1 MNNEIL
7 ISLTGIGVLGILC
20 QWLAWWA
27 KLPAILF
34 LLLTGIIIGP
44 LTGFLQPDQLF
55 GDILFPIVSLSVAV
69 ILFEGSLT
77 LRFDEIKGLG
87 SVVRNLITIGA
98 LITWVVTALAAQYLL
113 NFPAELAWLF
123 GAVVIVTGPTVI
135 MPMLRTVRPNAKI
148 ANTLR
153 WEGIVIDPLGALL
166 AVLVF
171 EFIISRQTEYAM
183 EKVLLSFGSIVATG
197 AIIGFGSAHALG
209 VILRRHLIPE
219 YLRNV
224 FSLILVFAAFTL
236 SDVIKH
242 ESGLLAVTIMGLVL
256 ANMKNTNIDDILD
269 FKESLSILLISGLF
283 IILAARIDFYQFN
296 QLGWPA
302 FTVLAILMLG
312 ARPIGVFV
320 SSIGSDLNIKEKI
333 LISWI
338 GPRGIVAAAV
348 ASLFALRLEEAGYPD
363 AIFLV
368 PLVFLII
375 IGTVIIQSATSK
387 VIAKLLNVREPA
399 PTGVLI
405 IGAGNVARAIGK
417 AIQENGFKVILTD
430 SNWEN
435 TSLARMEGLPTY
447 FGNPISEHAERN
459 LELTGIG
466 RMLAMSGRAS
476 LDTLASLK
484 FKADFG
490 EKGIYELKTTREK
503 IISEKHKISSR
514 HRGYQL
520 FGEEVTHGVLAS
532 WLRSGAEIRSTQLGD
547 EYDFESYLSEQDKR
561 IIPLFAIDNKKRL
574 QFFVIDGKM
583 KPESGWTVVSLI
595 QPVVQETDNQETDQT

>member
-20 QWLAWWA
+20 QWFAWWA
-27 KLPAILF
+27 RLPAILF
-34 LLLTGIIIGP
+34 LLLAGIIIGP
-44 LTGFLQPDQLF
+44 LTGLLHPDALF
-55 GDILFPIVSLSVAV
+55 GEILFPLVSLSVAV

-87 SVVRNLITIGA
+87 PVVRNLISIGA
-98 LITWVVTALAAQYLL
+98 LITWCITAVAAQYLL
-113 NFPAELAWLF
+113 GFPAELAWLF
-123 GAVVIVTGPTVI
+123 GAVVVVTGPTVI
-135 MPMLRTVRPNAKI
+135 LPMLRTVRPNARI
-148 ANTLR
+148 ANILR

-171 EFIISRQTEYAM
+171 EFIISSQSGNAM
-183 EKVLLSFGSIVATG
+183 EKVMLSFGSVVVSGT
-197 AIIGFGSAHALG
+197 IIGFISAHALG
-209 VILRRHLIPE
+209 VVLRHHLIPE

-224 FSLILVFAAFTL
+224 FSLILVFAVFTL
-236 SDVIKH
+236 SDVIEH
-242 ESGLLAVTIMGLVL
+242 ESGLLAVTVMGITL

-269 FKESLSILLISGLF
+269 FKESLSLLLISGLF
-283 IILAARIDFYQFN
+283 IILAARVEFYHFN
-296 QLGWPA
+296 QIGWPA
-302 FTVLAILMLG
+302 VGVLAILMLV
-312 ARPIGVFV
+312 ARPISVFI
-320 SSIGSDLNIKEKI
+320 SSIGSDLNFREKL

-363 AIFLV
+363 AVFLV
-368 PLVFLII
+368 PLTFLII
-375 IGTVIIQSATSK
+375 IGTVVIQSGTSEF
-387 VIAKLLNVREPA
+387 IAKLLGVREPS
-399 PTGVLI
+399 PTGALI

-417 AIQENGFKVILTD
+417 AIQESGLKVILTD

-447 FGNPISEHAERN
+447 YGNPISEHAERH

-466 RMLAMSGRAS
+466 RMLAMSGRAN
-476 LDTLASLK
+476 LDTLASLR
-484 FKADFG
+484 FKSDFG

-503 IISEKHKISSR
+503 IISDKHKISSR

-520 FGEEVTHGVLAS
+520 FGEEITHGVLAS
-532 WLRSGAEIRSTQLGD
+532 WLRNGAEIRSTQLSD
-547 EYDFESYLSEQDKR
+547 EFGFEAYMAKYDGK
-561 IIPLFAIDNKKRL
+561 IIPLFAIDNKKCL

-583 KPESGWTVVSLI
+583 KPESGWMIISLI
-595 QPVVQETDNQETDQT
+595 QPGELENKNQGVS

>member
-20 QWLAWWA
+20 QWFAWWA
-27 KLPAILF
+27 RLPAILF
-34 LLLTGIIIGP
+34 LLLAGIIIGP
-44 LTGFLQPDQLF
+44 LTGLLHPDALF
-55 GDILFPIVSLSVAV
+55 GEILFPLVSLSVAV

-87 SVVRNLITIGA
+87 PVVRNLISIGA
-98 LITWVVTALAAQYLL
+98 LITWCITAVAAQYLL
-113 NFPAELAWLF
+113 GFPAELAWLF
-123 GAVVIVTGPTVI
+123 GAVVVVTGPTVI
-135 MPMLRTVRPNAKI
+135 LPMLRTVRPNARI
-148 ANTLR
+148 ANILR

-171 EFIISRQTEYAM
+171 EFIISSQSGDAM
-183 EKVLLSFGSIVATG
+183 EKVMLSFGSVVVSGT
-197 AIIGFGSAHALG
+197 IIGFISAHALG
-209 VILRRHLIPE
+209 VVLRHHLIPE

-224 FSLILVFAAFTL
+224 FSLILVFAVFTL
-236 SDVIKH
+236 SDVIEH
-242 ESGLLAVTIMGLVL
+242 ESGLLAVTVMGITL

-269 FKESLSILLISGLF
+269 FKESLSLLLISGLF
-283 IILAARIDFYQFN
+283 IILAARVEFYHFN
-296 QLGWPA
+296 QIGWPA
-302 FTVLAILMLG
+302 VGVLAILMLV
-312 ARPIGVFV
+312 ARPISVFI
-320 SSIGSDLNIKEKI
+320 SSIGSDLNFREKL

-363 AIFLV
+363 AVFLV
-368 PLVFLII
+368 PLTFLII
-375 IGTVIIQSATSK
+375 IGTVVIQSGTSEF
-387 VIAKLLNVREPA
+387 IAKLLGVREPS
-399 PTGVLI
+399 PTGALI

-417 AIQENGFKVILTD
+417 AIQESGLKVILTD

-447 FGNPISEHAERN
+447 YGNPISEHAERH

-466 RMLAMSGRAS
+466 RMLAMSGRAN
-476 LDTLASLK
+476 LDTLASLR
-484 FKADFG
+484 FKSDFG

-503 IISEKHKISSR
+503 IISDKHKISSR

-520 FGEEVTHGVLAS
+520 FGEEITHGVLAS
-532 WLRSGAEIRSTQLGD
+532 WLRNGAEIRSTQLSD
-547 EYDFESYLSEQDKR
+547 EFGFEAYMAKYDGK

-583 KPESGWTVVSLI
+583 KPESGWMIISLI
-595 QPVVQETDNQETDQT
+595 QPGELENKNQGVS

>member
-1 MNNEIL
+1 LNNEIL

-20 QWLAWWA
+20 QWFAWWA
-27 KLPAILF
+27 RLPAILF
-34 LLLTGIIIGP
+34 LLLAGIIIGP
-44 LTGFLQPDQLF
+44 LTGLLHPDALF
-55 GDILFPIVSLSVAV
+55 GEILFPLVSLSVAV

-87 SVVRNLITIGA
+87 PVVRNLISIGA
-98 LITWVVTALAAQYLL
+98 LITWCITAVAAQYLL
-113 NFPAELAWLF
+113 GFPAELAWLF
-123 GAVVIVTGPTVI
+123 GAVVVVTGPTVI
-135 MPMLRTVRPNAKI
+135 LPMLRTVRPNARI
-148 ANTLR
+148 ANILR

-171 EFIISRQTEYAM
+171 EFIISSQSGNAM
-183 EKVLLSFGSIVATG
+183 EKVMLSFGSVVVSGT
-197 AIIGFGSAHALG
+197 IIGFISAHALG
-209 VILRRHLIPE
+209 VVLRHHLIPE

-224 FSLILVFAAFTL
+224 FSLILVFAVFTL
-236 SDVIKH
+236 SDVIEH
-242 ESGLLAVTIMGLVL
+242 ESGLLAVTVMGITL

-269 FKESLSILLISGLF
+269 FKESLSLLLISGLF
-283 IILAARIDFYQFN
+283 IILAARVEFYHFN
-296 QLGWPA
+296 QIGWPA
-302 FTVLAILMLG
+302 VGVLAILMLV
-312 ARPIGVFV
+312 ARPISVFI
-320 SSIGSDLNIKEKI
+320 SSIGSDLNFREKL

-363 AIFLV
+363 AVFLV
-368 PLVFLII
+368 PLTFLII
-375 IGTVIIQSATSK
+375 IGTVVIQSGTSEF
-387 VIAKLLNVREPA
+387 IAKLLGVREPS
-399 PTGVLI
+399 PTGALI

-417 AIQENGFKVILTD
+417 AIQESGFKVILTD

-447 FGNPISEHAERN
+447 YGNPISEHAERH

-466 RMLAMSGRAS
+466 RMLAMSGRAN
-476 LDTLASLK
+476 LDTLASLR
-484 FKADFG
+484 FKSDFG

-503 IISEKHKISSR
+503 IISDKHKISSR

-520 FGEEVTHGVLAS
+520 FGEEITHGVLAS
-532 WLRSGAEIRSTQLGD
+532 WLRNGAEIRSTQLSD
-547 EYDFESYLSEQDKR
+547 EFGFEAYMAKYDGK

-583 KPESGWTVVSLI
+583 KPESGWMIISLI
-595 QPVVQETDNQETDQT
+595 QPGELENKNQGVS

>member
-20 QWLAWWA
+20 QWFAWWA
-27 KLPAILF
+27 RLPAILF
-34 LLLTGIIIGP
+34 LLLAGIIIGP
-44 LTGFLQPDQLF
+44 LTGLLHPDALF
-55 GDILFPIVSLSVAV
+55 GEILFPLVSLSVAV

-87 SVVRNLITIGA
+87 PVVRNLISIGA
-98 LITWVVTALAAQYLL
+98 LITWCITAVAAQYLL
-113 NFPAELAWLF
+113 GFPAELAWLF
-123 GAVVIVTGPTVI
+123 GAVVVVTGPTVI
-135 MPMLRTVRPNAKI
+135 LPMLRTVRPNARI
-148 ANTLR
+148 ANILR

-171 EFIISRQTEYAM
+171 EFIISSQSGDAM
-183 EKVLLSFGSIVATG
+183 EKVMLSFGSVVVSGT
-197 AIIGFGSAHALG
+197 IIGFISAHALG
-209 VILRRHLIPE
+209 VVLRHHLIPE

-224 FSLILVFAAFTL
+224 FSLILVFAVFTL
-236 SDVIKH
+236 SDVIEH
-242 ESGLLAVTIMGLVL
+242 ESGLLAVTVMGITL

-269 FKESLSILLISGLF
+269 FKESLSLLLISGLF
-283 IILAARIDFYQFN
+283 IILAARVEFYHFN
-296 QLGWPA
+296 QIGWPA
-302 FTVLAILMLG
+302 VGVLAILMLV
-312 ARPIGVFV
+312 ARPISVFI
-320 SSIGSDLNIKEKI
+320 SSIGSDLNFREKL

-348 ASLFALRLEEAGYPD
+348 ASLFELRLEEAGYPD
-363 AIFLV
+363 AVFLV
-368 PLVFLII
+368 PLTFLII
-375 IGTVIIQSATSK
+375 IGTVVIQSGTSEF
-387 VIAKLLNVREPA
+387 IAKLLGVREPS
-399 PTGVLI
+399 PTGALI

-417 AIQENGFKVILTD
+417 AIQESGLKVILTD

-447 FGNPISEHAERN
+447 YGNPISEHAERH

-466 RMLAMSGRAS
+466 RMLAMSGRAN
-476 LDTLASLK
+476 LDTLASLR
-484 FKADFG
+484 FKSDFG

-503 IISEKHKISSR
+503 IISDKHKISSR

-520 FGEEVTHGVLAS
+520 FGEEITHGVLAS
-532 WLRSGAEIRSTQLGD
+532 WLRNGAEIRSTQLSD
-547 EYDFESYLSEQDKR
+547 EFGFEAYMAKYDGK

-583 KPESGWTVVSLI
+583 KPESGWMIISLI
-595 QPVVQETDNQETDQT
+595 QPGELENKNQGVS

>member
-20 QWLAWWA
+20 QWFAWWA
-27 KLPAILF
+27 RLPAILF
-34 LLLTGIIIGP
+34 LLLAGIIIGP
-44 LTGFLQPDQLF
+44 LTGLLHPDALF
-55 GDILFPIVSLSVAV
+55 GEILFPLVSLSVAV

-87 SVVRNLITIGA
+87 PVVRNLISIGA
-98 LITWVVTALAAQYLL
+98 LITWCITAVAAQYLL
-113 NFPAELAWLF
+113 GFPAELAWLF
-123 GAVVIVTGPTVI
+123 GAVVVVTGPTVI
-135 MPMLRTVRPNAKI
+135 LPMLRTVRPNARI
-148 ANTLR
+148 ANILR

-171 EFIISRQTEYAM
+171 EFIISSQSGDAM
-183 EKVLLSFGSIVATG
+183 EKVMLSFGSVVVSGT
-197 AIIGFGSAHALG
+197 IIGFISAHALG
-209 VILRRHLIPE
+209 VVLRHHLIPE

-224 FSLILVFAAFTL
+224 FSLILVFAVFTL
-236 SDVIKH
+236 SDVIEH
-242 ESGLLAVTIMGLVL
+242 ESGLLAVTVMGITL

-269 FKESLSILLISGLF
+269 FKESLSLLLISGLF
-283 IILAARIDFYQFN
+283 IILAARVEFYHFN
-296 QLGWPA
+296 QIGWPA
-302 FTVLAILMLG
+302 VGVLAILMLV
-312 ARPIGVFV
+312 ARPISVFI
-320 SSIGSDLNIKEKI
+320 SSIGSDLNFREKL

-363 AIFLV
+363 AVFLV
-368 PLVFLII
+368 PLTFLII
-375 IGTVIIQSATSK
+375 IGTVVIQSGTSEF
-387 VIAKLLNVREPA
+387 IAKLLGVREPS
-399 PTGVLI
+399 PTGALI

-417 AIQENGFKVILTD
+417 AIQESGLKVILTD

-447 FGNPISEHAERN
+447 YGNPISEHAERH

-466 RMLAMSGRAS
+466 RMLAMSGRAN
-476 LDTLASLK
+476 LDTLASLR
-484 FKADFG
+484 FKSDFG

-503 IISEKHKISSR
+503 IISDKHKISSR

-520 FGEEVTHGVLAS
+520 FGEEITHGVLAS
-532 WLRSGAEIRSTQLGD
+532 WLRNGAEIRSTQLSD
-547 EYDFESYLSEQDKR
+547 EFGFEAYMAKYDGK
-561 IIPLFAIDNKKRL
+561 IIPLFAIDNKKCL

-583 KPESGWTVVSLI
+583 KPESGWMIISLI
-595 QPVVQETDNQETDQT
+595 QPGELENKNQGVS

>member
-7 ISLTGIGVLGILC
+7 ISLAGIGVLGILC

-27 KLPAILF
+27 RLPAILF
-34 LLLTGIIIGP
+34 LLLSGIIIGP
-44 LTGFLQPDQLF
+44 LTGQLHPDMLF
-55 GDILFPIVSLSVAV
+55 GHILFPMVSLSVAV

-77 LRFDEIKGLG
+77 LKFDEIKGLG
-87 SVVRNLITIGA
+87 SVVRNLISIGA
-98 LITWVVTALAAQYLL
+98 VITWVITALAAQYFLG
-113 NFPAELAWLF
+113 FEAELAWLF

-148 ANTLR
+148 SNILR

-171 EFIISRQTEYAM
+171 EFIISRQTGHAM
-183 EKVLLSFGSIVATG
+183 EKVMLSFG
-197 AIIGFGSAHALG
+197 AIIVTGSLIGFVSAHILG
-209 VILRRHLIPE
+209 IILRRHLIPE
-219 YLRNV
+219 YLRNA
-224 FSLILVFAAFTL
+224 FSLILVFAVFTL

-242 ESGLLAVTIMGLVL
+242 ESGLLAVTIMGITL

-269 FKESLSILLISGLF
+269 FKESLSVLLISGLF
-283 IILAARIDFYQFN
+283 IILAARIEFYQFN
-296 QLGWPA
+296 QIGWPA
-302 FTVLAILMLG
+302 LLVLATLMLV
-312 ARPIGVFV
+312 ARPLSVSI
-320 SSIGSDLNIKEKI
+320 SSIGSDLNIREI
-333 LISWI
+333 LLISWI

-363 AIFLV
+363 AVFLV
-368 PLVFLII
+368 PLTFLII
-375 IGTVIIQSATSK
+375 IGTVVIQSATSK
-387 VIAKLLNVREPA
+387 LIAKLLGVREPP

-405 IGAGNVARAIGK
+405 IGAGNVSRALGK
-417 AIQENGFKVILTD
+417 AIQDQGFKAILTD

-447 FGNPISEHAERN
+447 YGNPISEHAERH
-459 LELTGIG
+459 LDLTGIG
-466 RMLAMSGRAS
+466 KMLAMSGRAN
-476 LDTLASLK
+476 LDTLASLR
-484 FKADFG
+484 FKSEFG

-503 IISEKHKISSR
+503 IISDKHKISSR

-520 FGEEVTHGVLAS
+520 FGEEITHGVLAS
-532 WLRSGAEIRSTQLGD
+532 WLRNGAEMRSTQLGD
-547 EYDFESYLSEQDKR
+547 EFDFEAYLAQHGDR

-583 KPESGWTVVSLI
+583 KPEAGWIIVSLT
-595 QPVVQETDNQETDQT
+595 QPRLQETETEEVE

>member
-20 QWLAWWA
+20 QWFAWWA
-27 KLPAILF
+27 RLPAILF
-34 LLLTGIIIGP
+34 LLLAGIIIGP
-44 LTGFLQPDQLF
+44 LTGLLHPDALF
-55 GDILFPIVSLSVAV
+55 GEILFPLVSLSVAV

-87 SVVRNLITIGA
+87 PVVRNLISIGA
-98 LITWVVTALAAQYLL
+98 LITWCITAVAAQYLL
-113 NFPAELAWLF
+113 GFPAELAWLF
-123 GAVVIVTGPTVI
+123 GAVVVVTGPTVI
-135 MPMLRTVRPNAKI
+135 LPMLRTVRPNARI
-148 ANTLR
+148 ANILR

-171 EFIISRQTEYAM
+171 EFIISSQSGNAM
-183 EKVLLSFGSIVATG
+183 EKVMLSFGSVVVSGT
-197 AIIGFGSAHALG
+197 IIGFISAHALG
-209 VILRRHLIPE
+209 VVLRHHLIPE

-224 FSLILVFAAFTL
+224 FSLILVFAVFTL
-236 SDVIKH
+236 SDVIEH
-242 ESGLLAVTIMGLVL
+242 ESGLLAVTVMGITL

-269 FKESLSILLISGLF
+269 FKESLSLLLISGLF
-283 IILAARIDFYQFN
+283 IILAARVEFYHFN
-296 QLGWPA
+296 QIGWPA
-302 FTVLAILMLG
+302 VGVLAILMLV
-312 ARPIGVFV
+312 ARPISVFI
-320 SSIGSDLNIKEKI
+320 SSIGSDLNFREKL

-363 AIFLV
+363 AVFLV
-368 PLVFLII
+368 PLTFLII
-375 IGTVIIQSATSK
+375 IGTVVIQSGTSEF
-387 VIAKLLNVREPA
+387 IAKLLGVREPS
-399 PTGVLI
+399 PTGALI

-417 AIQENGFKVILTD
+417 AIQESGFKVILTD

-447 FGNPISEHAERN
+447 YGNPISEHAERH

-466 RMLAMSGRAS
+466 RMLAMSGRAN
-476 LDTLASLK
+476 LDTLASLR
-484 FKADFG
+484 FKSDFG

-503 IISEKHKISSR
+503 IISDKHKISSR

-520 FGEEVTHGVLAS
+520 FGEEITHGVLAS
-532 WLRSGAEIRSTQLGD
+532 WLRNGAEIRSTQLSD
-547 EYDFESYLSEQDKR
+547 EFGFEAYMAKYDGK

-583 KPESGWTVVSLI
+583 KPESGWMIISLI
-595 QPVVQETDNQETDQT
+595 QPGELENKNQGVS

>member
-20 QWLAWWA
+20 QWFAWWA
-27 KLPAILF
+27 RLPAILF
-34 LLLTGIIIGP
+34 LLLAGIIIGP
-44 LTGFLQPDQLF
+44 LTGLLHPDALF
-55 GDILFPIVSLSVAV
+55 GEILFPLVSLSVAV

-87 SVVRNLITIGA
+87 SVVRNLISIGA
-98 LITWVVTALAAQYLL
+98 LITWCITAVAAQYLL
-113 NFPAELAWLF
+113 GFPAELAWLF
-123 GAVVIVTGPTVI
+123 GAVVVVTGPTVI
-135 MPMLRTVRPNAKI
+135 LPMLRTVRPNARI
-148 ANTLR
+148 ANILR

-171 EFIISRQTEYAM
+171 EFIISSQSGNAM
-183 EKVLLSFGSIVATG
+183 EKVMLSFGSVVVSGT
-197 AIIGFGSAHALG
+197 IIGFISAHALG
-209 VILRRHLIPE
+209 VVLRHHLIPE

-224 FSLILVFAAFTL
+224 FSLILVFAVFTL
-236 SDVIKH
+236 SDVIEH
-242 ESGLLAVTIMGLVL
+242 ESGLLAVTVMGITL

-269 FKESLSILLISGLF
+269 FKESLSLLLISGLF
-283 IILAARIDFYQFN
+283 IILAARVEFYHFN
-296 QLGWPA
+296 QIGWPA
-302 FTVLAILMLG
+302 VGVLAILMLV
-312 ARPIGVFV
+312 ARPISVFI
-320 SSIGSDLNIKEKI
+320 SSIGSDLNFREKL

-363 AIFLV
+363 AVFLV
-368 PLVFLII
+368 PLTFLII
-375 IGTVIIQSATSK
+375 IGTVVIQSGTSEF
-387 VIAKLLNVREPA
+387 IAKLLGVREPS
-399 PTGVLI
+399 PTGALI

-417 AIQENGFKVILTD
+417 AIQESGFKVILTD

-447 FGNPISEHAERN
+447 YGNPISEHAERH

-466 RMLAMSGRAS
+466 RMLAMSGRAN
-476 LDTLASLK
+476 LDTLASLR
-484 FKADFG
+484 FKSDFG

-503 IISEKHKISSR
+503 IISDKHKISSR

-520 FGEEVTHGVLAS
+520 FGEEITHGVLAS
-532 WLRSGAEIRSTQLGD
+532 WLRNGAEIRSTQLSD
-547 EYDFESYLSEQDKR
+547 EFGFEAYMAKYDGK

-583 KPESGWTVVSLI
+583 KPESGWMIISLI
-595 QPVVQETDNQETDQT
+595 QPGELENKNQGVS

>member
-20 QWLAWWA
+20 QWFAWWA
-27 KLPAILF
+27 RLPAILF
-34 LLLTGIIIGP
+34 LLLAGIIIGP
-44 LTGFLQPDQLF
+44 LTGLLHPDALF
-55 GDILFPIVSLSVAV
+55 GEILFPLVSLSVAV

-87 SVVRNLITIGA
+87 SVVRNLISIGA
-98 LITWVVTALAAQYLL
+98 LITWCITAVAAQYLL
-113 NFPAELAWLF
+113 GFPAELAWLF
-123 GAVVIVTGPTVI
+123 GAVVVVTGPTVI
-135 MPMLRTVRPNAKI
+135 LPMLRTVRPNARI
-148 ANTLR
+148 ANILR

-171 EFIISRQTEYAM
+171 EFIISSQSGNAM
-183 EKVLLSFGSIVATG
+183 EKVMLSFGSVVVSGT
-197 AIIGFGSAHALG
+197 IIGFISAHALG
-209 VILRRHLIPE
+209 VVLRHHLIPE

-224 FSLILVFAAFTL
+224 FSLILVFAVFTL
-236 SDVIKH
+236 SDVIEH
-242 ESGLLAVTIMGLVL
+242 ESGLLAVTVMGITL

-269 FKESLSILLISGLF
+269 FKESLSLLLISGLF
-283 IILAARIDFYQFN
+283 IILAARVEFYHFN
-296 QLGWPA
+296 QIGWPA
-302 FTVLAILMLG
+302 VGVLAILMLV
-312 ARPIGVFV
+312 ARPISVFI
-320 SSIGSDLNIKEKI
+320 SSIGSDLNFREKL

-363 AIFLV
+363 AVFLV
-368 PLVFLII
+368 PLTFLII
-375 IGTVIIQSATSK
+375 IGTVVIQSGTSEF
-387 VIAKLLNVREPA
+387 IAKLLGVREPS
-399 PTGVLI
+399 PTGALI

-417 AIQENGFKVILTD
+417 AIQESGFKVILTD

-447 FGNPISEHAERN
+447 YGNPMSEHAERH

-466 RMLAMSGRAS
+466 RMLAMSGRAN
-476 LDTLASLK
+476 LDTLASLR
-484 FKADFG
+484 FKSDFG

-503 IISEKHKISSR
+503 IISDKHKISSR

-520 FGEEVTHGVLAS
+520 FGEEITHGVLAS
-532 WLRSGAEIRSTQLGD
+532 WLRNGAEIRSTQLSD
-547 EYDFESYLSEQDKR
+547 EFGFEAYMAKYDGK

-583 KPESGWTVVSLI
+583 KPESGWMIISLI
-595 QPVVQETDNQETDQT
+595 QPGELENKNPGVS

>member
-20 QWLAWWA
+20 QWFAWWA
-27 KLPAILF
+27 RLPAILF
-34 LLLTGIIIGP
+34 LLLAGIIIGP
-44 LTGFLQPDQLF
+44 LTGLLHPDALF
-55 GDILFPIVSLSVAV
+55 GEILFPLVSLSVAV

-87 SVVRNLITIGA
+87 SVVRNLISIGA
-98 LITWVVTALAAQYLL
+98 LITWCITAVAAQYLL
-113 NFPAELAWLF
+113 GFPAELAWLF
-123 GAVVIVTGPTVI
+123 GAVVVVTGPTVI
-135 MPMLRTVRPNAKI
+135 LPMLRTVRPNARI
-148 ANTLR
+148 ANILR

-171 EFIISRQTEYAM
+171 EFIISSQSGNAM
-183 EKVLLSFGSIVATG
+183 EKVMLSFGSVVVSGT
-197 AIIGFGSAHALG
+197 IIGFISAHALG
-209 VILRRHLIPE
+209 VVLRHHLIPE

-224 FSLILVFAAFTL
+224 FSLILVFAVFTL
-236 SDVIKH
+236 SDVIEH
-242 ESGLLAVTIMGLVL
+242 ESGLLAVTVMGITL

-269 FKESLSILLISGLF
+269 FKESLSLLLISGLF
-283 IILAARIDFYQFN
+283 IILAARVEFYHFN
-296 QLGWPA
+296 QIGWPA
-302 FTVLAILMLG
+302 VGVLAILMLV
-312 ARPIGVFV
+312 ARPISVFI
-320 SSIGSDLNIKEKI
+320 SSIGSDLNFREKL

-363 AIFLV
+363 AVFLV
-368 PLVFLII
+368 PLTFLII
-375 IGTVIIQSATSK
+375 IGTVVIQSGTSK
-387 VIAKLLNVREPA
+387 FIAKLLGVREPS
-399 PTGVLI
+399 PTGALI

-417 AIQENGFKVILTD
+417 AIQESGFKVILTD

-447 FGNPISEHAERN
+447 YGNPISEHAERH

-466 RMLAMSGRAS
+466 RMLAMSGRAN
-476 LDTLASLK
+476 LDTLASLR
-484 FKADFG
+484 FKSDFG

-503 IISEKHKISSR
+503 IISDKHKISSR

-520 FGEEVTHGVLAS
+520 FGEEITHGVLAS
-532 WLRSGAEIRSTQLGD
+532 WLRNGAEIRSTQLSD
-547 EYDFESYLSEQDKR
+547 EFGFEAYMAKYDGK

-583 KPESGWTVVSLI
+583 KPESGWMIISLI
-595 QPVVQETDNQETDQT
+595 QPGELENKNQGVS